1 MKTTHNQKSLS
12 IFLGLALTAMLLLGG
27 CTNITPTEP
36 TPSPTSPTSPSPTSP
51 AKPVTD
57 VTVVRVTY
65 SYGATDKVQLSNNNL
80 VLKVGQ
86 TLILEPAPGLTTN
99 TRFTSSGENFFGTV
113 MKQDATG
120 QDNTKASF
128 TAIAPGKG
136 KLTIIP
142 NTNDT
147 ARATDLWVTV
157 Q

>member
-1 MKTTHNQKSLS
+1 MKTTHNQKWLS
-12 IFLGLALTAMLLLGG
+12 IFLGLALTMMLLLGG

-36 TPSPTSPTSPSPTSP
+36 TPAPSPTSPSPTSP

-57 VTVVRVTY
+57 VTNVRVTY

-86 TLILEPAPGLTTN
+86 TLILEPVPGLTTN
-99 TRFTSSGENFFGTV
+99 TRFTSSGENFFGNV
-113 MKQDATG
+113 MKQDTTG

>member
-1 MKTTHNQKSLS
+1 MKTTYNQKWLS

-36 TPSPTSPTSPSPTSP
+36 TPSPTSPSPTSP

-99 TRFTSSGENFFGTV
+99 TRFTSSGENFFGNV